1 MSKQSIL
8 QKSKE
13 KEAAQFEERVK
24 KRVKENEQEKAEAE
38 AARQLEKEDKRAAKA
53 DRKRSASRKIW
64 GIFGGISDVLSR
76 RKNFTTEELGL
87 APIERMAPAEIISK
101 YVDTYAGGKIYG
113 AVFSGIGWAF
123 KDAKTGKLTSEFLAP
138 VKEPNKKWLSVLAE
152 YVNGEIVKELRQK
165 DNPGYQAM
173 LRKLRKPTPEEPT
186 EADDKTDKTESKKGK
201 ADKAKPA
208 PKKDKADKAKSKPA
222 PKKDKADKAKSS
234 SSPNPK
240 KGKADKA

>member
-1 MSKQSIL
+1 MSKQNVL

-13 KEAAQFEERVK
+13 REAAQFDERVK
-24 KRVKENEQEKAEAE
+24 RRVKENEQEKAEAK
-38 AARQLEKEDKRAAKA
+38 AARQLEKEDKKAAKA
-53 DRKRSASRKIW
+53 DRKKSSRRKIL

-76 RKNFTTEELGL
+76 RKNFSTEELGL
-87 APIERMAPAEIISK
+87 APMERMAPVEIISK

-113 AVFSGIGWAF
+113 DVFTGIGWAF

-173 LRKLRKPTPEEPT
+173 LRKLRKPAPEPT
-186 EADDKTDKTESKKGK
+186 EAAEGDDKTDKAKSKKGK
-201 ADKAKPA
+201 T
-208 PKKDKADKAKSKPA
+208 DKAKSA
-222 PKKDKADKAKSS
+222 
-234 SSPNPK
+234 PK